1 MIPLIVFIAVFYAV
15 LSLELCI
22 YVLYLLEKKSNKS
35 LSERIEVPV
44 CHSEIPIDN
53 KYFDLLDK
61 DDWDFDE
68 Y

>member
-44 CHSEIPIDN
+44 CQSEIPIDN
-53 KYFDLLDK
+53 RYFDLLDK